1 MTKNKTF
8 WVGIV
13 AAAALAL
20 TGCGDDATGTG
31 GTAGSGGTAGDG
43 GTGGAMA
50 MANVTGVH
58 LAPAVPA
65 ADDTEVEIF
74 LNGEPSGVTL
84 SYAET
89 TGRIP
94 LPVGTYDIGLGLPG
108 ADAPLLQLDGVE
120 LAEGDDLNVIAYAV
134 TGDIPFD
141 VFVISNS
148 TEGLEAGFGRVFVA
162 HGANDPILDPVNVVT
177 TDVPVT
183 ACTDA
188 PSRLRLWRGPARGWP
203 PPRRRLRQRR
213 LRRSMTRCPPLAA
226 GPVEVPITPDVVS
239 IAVAVD
245 EDPSDGLLLEL
256 FALVDADTLVRLINT
271 EEN

>member
-74 LNGEPSGVTL
+74 LNGQPSGVTL

-183 ACTDA
+183 ACTDLLPGFA
-188 PSRLRLWRGPARGWP
+188 FGEVLPEGGLPLAEGSVNVGFTLDD
-203 PPRRRLRQRR
+203 
-213 LRRSMTRCPPLAA
+213 TCPPLAA